1 MVAPRPPLYRLSRA
15 IRLVGI
21 LVLVAVL
28 LYTAAAA
35 VSAAELRPSD
45 VGHGGTT
52 TSVLANGTIEVA
64 AAINLTNPGYFPINA
79 ISIAADVHLANGTR
93 LGAGSSPPVAVAPGA
108 TARIPITFLL
118 PLDFLGS
125 ESALLTHDAQLPGEY
140 WVNVTYASLF
150 TAEVE
155 VANNLSWGAPFFGL
169 NVTVGTPT
177 GGSNGS
183 LTFPAHV
190 VFDNHARFG
199 ASGTLTFH
207 FAAPGGATCGQGSV
221 PVSDPAGAHVD
232 QTVNVTT
239 TCDPAGGT
247 LYASFT
253 GAPWTVAF
261 PPEPIP

>member
-1 MVAPRPPLYRLSRA
+1 MVAVRPPLYRLARA

-21 LVLVAVL
+21 VVLLAVL

-35 VSAAELRPSD
+35 ASAAELRPSD
-45 VGHGGTT
+45 VGRGGATT
-52 TSVLANGTIEVA
+52 DVLANGTLEVS

-93 LGAGSSPPVAVAPGA
+93 LGAGSSPVVSIAAGE
-108 TARIPITFLL
+108 TGRIPFTFLL

-125 ESALLTHDAQLPGEY
+125 ETALLTHDTQLPGDY

-150 TAEVE
+150 TAEIE
-155 VANNLSWGAPFFGL
+155 VTNNLSWGAPFYGL

-177 GGSNGS
+177 AGPNGS

-190 VFDNHARFG
+190 VFDNHAHFG
-199 ASGTLTFH
+199 ASGTLAFRL
-207 FAAPGGATCGQGSV
+207 ADPGGATCGQGSV
-221 PVSDPAGAHVD
+221 LVSDPAGAHVD
-232 QTVNVTT
+232 ESVNVTT
-239 TCDPAGGT
+239 TCDPSGGT

-253 GAPWTVAF
+253 GSPWTVSF